1 MRFSLDS
8 DLPTCLVPSRRTH
21 NSRKS
26 DSHQPVTPA
35 RLVLRSHVALV
46 DRTSQG
52 GDLVTLCVCL
62 CGLGLGLGSREGPL
76 HLLYCWFL
84 SGSST
89 HSGLPSSSTGLL
101 GPDTHCSLAWS
112 HRCLSLC
119 SLASFWI
126 WLLWLPWGC
135 LAWTCSPGLPPTL
148 AHAVFSAGWMSV
160 VPLLYLMLLTLF
172 STFSAQVPTHHPQGR
187 FWPLLWAPTVSRTF
201 FWNGFCSTLYLSA
214 V

>member
-1 MRFSLDS
+1 MRFSLGS

-126 WLLWLPWGC
+126 WLLWLPWPEPAHLGC
-135 LAWTCSPGLPPTL
+135 LP
-148 AHAVFSAGWMSV
+148 
-160 VPLLYLMLLTLF
+160 PLLMQCSLQGGCQLSPF
-172 STFSAQVPTHHPQGR
+172 ST
-187 FWPLLWAPTVSRTF
+187 
-201 FWNGFCSTLYLSA
+201 
-214 V
+214 